1 MKWLNYLF
9 HSWFEDHCMKHIESI
24 LKYNFHCIKEFIIFH
39 LKNWRSLWNL
49 KKNIITKK
57 LYEYIMLFDRNTSFS
72 FVINVNY
79 FKKKK
84 CWTKI
89 TSWITVNIW
98 FFLCHKEKFS
108 FDNNINEILIIYF
121 HMFLVKLFIYLYF

>member
-9 HSWFEDHCMKHIESI
+9 YSWFEDHCMKHIESI

-49 KKNIITKK
+49 KNNIITKK
-57 LYEYIMLFDRNTSFS
+57 LYTLRCLIIIHLSPLSSMLIIS
-72 FVINVNY
+72 
-79 FKKKK
+79 KKKK
-84 CWTKI
+84 RWTKI
-89 TSWITVNIW
+89 ISWITVNIW